1 MSELNEVVLA
11 PAGLGEVV
19 SERARRRRLPPLL
32 ISCCFLYAALMMVC
46 AAFGPLIAPHSAST
60 IDFSHT
66 FAGASGE
73 HFFGTDAL
81 GRDIFSRTI
90 VGARLAIIGPLVIA
104 SGAMVIG
111 NVVGTISGYNGG
123 MVDFAIMR
131 LADLMFSLPGLL
143 VAVVVVGV
151 LGGGYWLA
159 VVTLMVLWAPYDAR
173 LIRASVL
180 EQRPRPYVEAAR
192 ALGLPR
198 WRIMFFHIWPNV
210 LPVVIANTFLNF
222 AFSLVALSGL
232 SFLGLGAPPG
242 AADWGRMITD
252 NRNLLFQNAL
262 APLGPAAALVLTAAS
277 MNLIGDWLYERLS
290 DRGRTR

>member
-1 MSELNEVVLA
+1 VSELSETVLA
-11 PAGLGEVV
+11 PAGLAE
-19 SERARRRRLPPLL
+19 ARPRRGWRPPLL
-32 ISCCFLYAALMMVC
+32 ISCCLVYAAAMMVC
-46 AAFGPLIAPHSAST
+46 AAFGPWIAPHSASA
-60 IDFSHT
+60 IDFNHT
-66 FAGASGE
+66 FAGASRQ
-73 HFFGTDAL
+73 HFFGTDAI

-104 SGAMVIG
+104 TGAMVIG
-111 NVVGTISGYNGG
+111 NALGTISGYYGG
-123 MVDFAIMR
+123 AVDFLIMR
-131 LADLMFSLPGLL
+131 GADLMFSLPGLL
-143 VAVVVVGV
+143 VAIVVVGV

-159 VVTLMVLWAPYDAR
+159 VITLMVLWAPYDAR

-192 ALGLPR
+192 ALGLGR
-198 WRIMFFHIWPNV
+198 LRIMFFHIWPNV

-262 APLGPAAALVLTAAS
+262 APLGPAIALVLTAAS
-277 MNLIGDWLYERLS
+277 MNLIGDWLYERLA